1 MPGPIRQSLIDDF
14 LAQKTLAVAGVS
26 RSGRGF
32 GNVVLKDLSAK
43 GYRMLPVHPQ
53 AAEVGGVPAYRSLAD
68 LPDAVGGV
76 VLVVPP
82 AQTELLVREA
92 KETGIERVWMQQGAE
107 SDDAIRFCENNGIEA
122 VHGECIMMFAQP
134 SGVHRLHHWLRGI
147 FGRLPPADD

>member
-1 MPGPIRQSLIDDF
+1 MPSPTRQSSIDDF
-14 LAQKTLAVAGVS
+14 LAQRTLAVAGVS
-26 RSGRGF
+26 LSGKGF

-43 GYRMLPVHPQ
+43 GYTMLPVHPQ
-53 AAEVGGVPAYRSLAD
+53 AAEVGGVRAYHSLAD

-122 VHGECIMMFAQP
+122 IHGECIMMFAQP